1 MSMSEPVKNW
11 RKGESERERDEKESE
26 NANLDKSAALNGVD
40 DGKIVVREEK
50 NRRQFEVSGATD
62 DYS

>member
-11 RKGESERERDEKESE
+11 RKGESERERYE